1 VEKRLLNGCKSSSS
15 RLIKNDIVLCAD
27 GELAVPANQLHS
39 REARRD
45 SPVEP
50 HTAAVE
56 NLEVPPRPQDL
67 PGIMAEKPAGD
78 FPPA

>member
-1 VEKRLLNGCKSSSS
+1 MEKRLLNGCKSSSS

-56 NLEVPPRPQDL
+56 NLEDL